1 MHTRLIFIL
10 AALPVLFVST
20 GVSAKSFCIDP
31 GHGGSDSGAVGCG
44 LIESHL
50 TLNVSKQIRD
60 MLKAA
65 GHTVYMTR
73 ETDKDVGLSER
84 ANYAN
89 SKGVDTF
96 ASIHINSFNASSTG
110 IETYCYTGCL
120 ARKDSSYEQASK
132 IQSQMLAVWSLTN
145 RGVKDA
151 NYAVVRETNMPAT
164 LSELAFIS
172 NCGAD
177 YTYLSSEAHLKEAAQ
192 AHCKA
197 LTAQWAGGEASACSG
212 GGSPGGDTPP
222 SSSTGK
228 VMAGTFK
235 NSLDDTSDANWLGG
249 VKYTIGSQSQTSA
262 ASKTMM
268 TFEVPVGSFTAT
280 ASKDGYNT
288 ATRTDCSPAA
298 ADAISWCSIALTPV
312 AAEPAKGKLSG
323 SVTDGST
330 NAKIAATIHLNG
342 ANIAYDGNTDW
353 VSGALEPKTYT
364 VEATADG
371 YDKGSASCTVESN
384 KTNPCPITLNPQKST
399 ISGIVFDNETQAQI
413 AASLTLGEMHSSST
427 ETTKWEFV
435 VDAGTY
441 TITASSPGYETGNK
455 SCTVEKGMT
464 ATCDIGLNK
473 AGNDARGSITGKLT
487 DSSTGSPLAG
497 TVSVAGE
504 SDFACDASG
513 IYHFALNP
521 GVYQV
526 TGAFDGYQPNTVEC
540 KAVAGETTTCDI
552 ALTAAAGESRVVGT
566 VYDASTQ
573 AKIAAT
579 VHVDGQSIDY
589 NGQDQWSI
597 ALSPGSYEFTASA
610 AGYRDGAKN
619 CVAIAGKDSECH
631 IALVSED
638 AQVGALEGVVYNED
652 GGFNDNDE
660 PLLPLSAKVTVK
672 GFDPVSC
679 DSNGKWSV
687 EGLPPVAYLVTA
699 DKDGYYSN
707 TVTCKVIAGESSYCP
722 IALTM
727 KKSSTGNEPE
737 EIDVPAASANLVD
750 EDCSSLPLHQ
760 SSSIPLALLSSVI
773 GLLSLIG
780 IRRRNQKEMK

>member
-1 MHTRLIFIL
+1 MHNTRLIFIL
-10 AALPVLFVST
+10 TAIAGLFVST
-20 GVSAKSFCIDP
+20 GANAKSFCIDP

-50 TLNVSKQIRD
+50 TLSISKQVRD
-60 MLKAA
+60 LLKAA

-89 SKGVDTF
+89 SKGVDSF
-96 ASIHINSFNASSTG
+96 ASIHINSFNESSTG

-120 ARKDSSYEQASK
+120 GSKDTSYQQASK
-132 IQSQMLAVWSLTN
+132 IQSQMLAVWSLYN

-151 NYAVVRETNMPAT
+151 NFAVVRETNMPAT

-177 YTYLSSEAHLKEAAQ
+177 YQYLSSEAHQTEAAQ

-197 LTAQWAGGEASACSG
+197 LTAQWAGGEAAACSG

-222 SSSTGK
+222 SSTGK

-235 NSLDDTSDANWLGG
+235 NSLDDTSEANWLGG
-249 VKYTIGSQSQTSA
+249 VTYSIGSQSQTSA

-280 ASKDGYNT
+280 ATKDGYNK

-298 ADAISWCSIALTPV
+298 ADSISWCSIALTPV
-312 AAEPAKGKLSG
+312 ATEPAKGKLSG
-323 SVTDGST
+323 SVMDGSN

-342 ANIAYDGNTDW
+342 ADIAYDGSADW
-353 VSGALEPKTYT
+353 VSGDLEPKAYT

-384 KTNPCPITLNPQKST
+384 KTTACPITLNPQKST
-399 ISGIVFDNETQAQI
+399 ISGIVFDNETHAQI
-413 AASLTLGEMHSSST
+413 AATLTLGEMTSSST

-441 TITASSPGYETGNK
+441 TITASSPGYETGNQ
-455 SCTVEKGMT
+455 SCSVEKGKT

-473 AGNDARGSITGKLT
+473 ANNNDERGIITGTLK
-487 DSSTGSPLAG
+487 DKATGNPLAG
-497 TVSVAGE
+497 RVNVPGE
-504 SDFACDASG
+504 PEFACDASG
-513 IYHFALNP
+513 TYQFTLNP
-521 GVYQV
+521 GSYQI
-526 TGAFDGYQPNTVEC
+526 TGSFDGYSSETVDC
-540 KAVAGETTTCDI
+540 VAYANETSTCDI
-552 ALTAAAGESRVVGT
+552 ALSAAGKSQVVGT

-573 AKIAAT
+573 STIAAT
-579 VHVDGQSIDY
+579 VHVDGQTIQY
-589 NGQDQWSI
+589 NGQDQWSVE
-597 ALSPGSYEFTASA
+597 LNPGSYKFSASA
-610 AGYRDGAKN
+610 DGYREGSTT
-619 CVAIAGKDSECH
+619 CEAIAGQTNECH
-631 IALVSED
+631 IALVK
-638 AQVGALEGVVYNED
+638 EGVQTGSLIGIVYNEE
-652 GGFNDNDE
+652 GGLNDNDE
-660 PLLPLSAKVTVK
+660 PLLPLKAKVTVK
-672 GFDPVSC
+672 GFDSETS
-679 DSNGKWSV
+679 DANGKWRMDN
-687 EGLPPVAYLVTA
+687 LPAIAHLVTA
-699 DKDGYYSN
+699 TKDGYYSN
-707 TVTCKVIAGESSYCP
+707 TVTCKVVADESSYCP

-737 EIDVPAASANLVD
+737 GDSPMISAQSVD
-750 EDCSSLPLHQ
+750 EDCSSTPLHP
-760 SSSIPLALLSSVI
+760 SRNPLALI
-773 GLLSLIG
+773 AAAMGLLSLIG